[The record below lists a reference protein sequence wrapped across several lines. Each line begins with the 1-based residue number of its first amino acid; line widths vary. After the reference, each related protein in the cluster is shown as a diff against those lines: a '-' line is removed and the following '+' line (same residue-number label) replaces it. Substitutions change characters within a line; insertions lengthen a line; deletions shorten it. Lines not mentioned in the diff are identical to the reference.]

1 MVTPKTAES
10 AGPWSGTA
18 IATLSARDASA
29 PCPLP
34 GRGLSKGTLRLRA
47 GTQRGSAVSVVIG
60 IDVGATTISG
70 GLVTTGGDTLASVQ
84 APTHRSGPGTA
95 VHTLFEIL
103 DDLVHRARDQAM
115 VVTGVGVGLP
125 GLIDV
130 ERGTMFGDMSLVP
143 EFFGLPLAD
152 RIADSTGLPAF
163 VDNDVNALT
172 LGEWLFG
179 LGRGAASLV
188 VLAIGTGVGGGVI
201 LGETLVRGHRYYGGE
216 LGHVTVDFHGRLC
229 VCGGRG
235 CLAAY
240 VGGRLIETEAQQVAS
255 FERHSR
261 LLARAGGDPAAITS
275 EMVFQAAADG
285 DRFARGLV
293 EDACDALAAGLGIIV
308 NGLNPEVIVVTG
320 GVAASLVPLE
330 REILGRAGRYAF
342 PPALA
347 ATHIHIVATAKDETV
362 RGGAALVLYEL
373 RRGR

>member
-1 MVTPKTAES
+1 
-10 AGPWSGTA
+10 
-18 IATLSARDASA
+18 
-29 PCPLP
+29 
-34 GRGLSKGTLRLRA
+34 
-47 GTQRGSAVSVVIG
+47 VSILIG

-70 GLVTTGGDTLASVQ
+70 GLVTTGGDTLATVQ
-84 APTHRSGPGTA
+84 APTHRNGPGTA

-115 VVTGVGVGLP
+115 DVAGIGVGLP
-125 GLIDV
+125 GLVDT
-130 ERGTMFGDMSLVP
+130 ERGAMFGEISLVP
-143 EFFGLPLAD
+143 EFFGFSIVD
-152 RIADSTGLPAF
+152 RIAERTGLPAF
-163 VDNDVNALT
+163 VDNDVNALA

-179 LGRGAASLV
+179 LGRGATSLV

-201 LGETLVRGHRYYGGE
+201 LGETLVRGHRHYGGE
-216 LGHVTVDFHGRLC
+216 LGHITVDFHGRLC

-240 VGGRLIETEAQQVAS
+240 VAGRLIEMEAQQATH
-255 FERHSR
+255 ERHSR

-275 EMVFQAAADG
+275 EMIFQAAADG

-293 EDACDALAAGLGIIV
+293 EDASDALAAGLGIIV

-330 REILGRAGRYAF
+330 RDILGRAGRYAF

-347 ATHIHIVATAKDETV
+347 ATRIHMVAAGKDETV

-373 RRGR
+373 RRRHVRAIR